1 MKKLLNSRRLAAGQF
16 LFFLLAAV
24 LLLPPLYRYGSR
36 VYGGFRDR
44 IIWRECRQDPAR
56 PLRPGDP
63 GGWLTVPAA
72 GIDRPVFRGATRENL
87 LRGPCL
93 VEPPAAGPG
102 NLKVISAHRDMD
114 FRGLKKLSPGDS
126 LRLELPGAV
135 SRDYR
140 VTEIEILSPA
150 AAAERLRDKA
160 GEDWLVLL
168 TCYPFR
174 YLGPAP
180 RRFLAWA
187 KAAGG

>member
-1 MKKLLNSRRLAAGQF
+1 MKALLNRRLLAVGQY

-24 LLLPPLYRYGSR
+24 LLLPPLGRYGSR
-36 VYGGFRDR
+36 VYGRFRDR
-44 IIWRECRQDPAR
+44 AVWREYRQDPAR
-56 PLRPGDP
+56 PARPGDP

-72 GIDRPVFRGATRENL
+72 GIDRPVFWGDTRENL

-93 VEPPAAGPG
+93 VEPPSAGPG
-102 NLKVISAHRDMD
+102 NLRVISAHRDLD
-114 FRGLKKLSPGDS
+114 FRGLEKLSPGDTV
-126 LRLELPGAV
+126 RLELPGAV
-135 SRDYR
+135 SQDYR
-140 VTEIEILSPA
+140 VSEIEILSPA
-150 AAAERLRDKA
+150 AAADRLREKA

-168 TCYPFR
+168 TCHPFR